1 MMRML
6 LMLLL
11 VVLTQAEDGDMDD
24 EDVVNV
30 AAGVVDVGGG
40 WRH

>member
-6 LMLLL
+6 SMLLL
-11 VVLTQAEDGDMDD
+11 VVLTQAKDGDTDD

-30 AAGVVDVGGG
+30 VAGGVDVG
-40 WRH
+40 